1 MTTLRGIGLTVGGCV
16 LVLAAP
22 TALAQSAQKQP
33 VPIDPNASPSVYNGR
48 TNGPV
53 LPSQGQQPQQLP
65 SLIPDPGFGD
75 SRLEHDQARLRNQDR
90 QRQIVVD
97 TQKLVELANQLN
109 AAVEKSNKDTL
120 SMDVI
125 RKADEIEKLAKSV
138 RDKMKGS

>member
-1 MTTLRGIGLTVGGCV
+1 MTTLRGIGLTVGGCL

-33 VPIDPNASPSVYNGR
+33 APIDPNAAPSVYNGR

-53 LPSQGQQPQQLP
+53 VPSQGQLP
-65 SLIPDPGFGD
+65 PLFPDAVPGD

-90 QRQIVVD
+90 QRQIVAD

-138 RDKMKGS
+138 REKMKGS